1 VPAASPLAN
10 GRHLTELR
18 ISAEFQHEPVAYVY
32 ALSGS
37 RYAPIAR
44 SKFIPE
50 LDLDHLLGF
59 VDLVDQSGAV
69 RRYRASL
76 RA

>member
-1 VPAASPLAN
+1 MLAASPLGS

-18 ISAEFQHEPVAYVY
+18 ISAEFQHEPGGIRLR
-32 ALSGS
+32 ALGLAL
-37 RYAPIAR
+37 RAIAR